1 MLHTVKH
8 TADYYLVKVLQLLL
22 QKAGIVSLSQKEKQ
36 TNKQTNK
43 QTKLPVSEC
52 VGQWVMSLHEG
63 DRHFQIYPNLET
75 NFNSAVFLR
84 SNKF

>member
-43 QTKLPVSEC
+43 NTSVRMRGTMGYE
-52 VGQWVMSLHEG
+52 
-63 DRHFQIYPNLET
+63 FT
-75 NFNSAVFLR
+75 
-84 SNKF
+84 